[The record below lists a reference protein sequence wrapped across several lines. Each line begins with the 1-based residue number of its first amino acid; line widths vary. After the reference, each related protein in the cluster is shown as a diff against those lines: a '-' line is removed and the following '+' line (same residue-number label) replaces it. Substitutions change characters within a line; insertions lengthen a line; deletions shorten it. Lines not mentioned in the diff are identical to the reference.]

1 MEGAGRQSL
10 PAMPS
15 QPSDSQ
21 HAGSSQPV
29 TGVGRGSE
37 GLLGTIDVLDTQD
50 QHRRRTTGTEIQ
62 FTDGFLRYPA
72 QA

>member
-1 MEGAGRQSL
+1 
-10 PAMPS
+10 MPS

-21 HAGSSQPV
+21 HVGSSQPV
-29 TGVGRGSE
+29 TGVVGGSE
-37 GLLGTIDVLDTQD
+37 GLLGMTDILDTQD
-50 QHRRRTTGTEIQ
+50 QHRRCTAGTEMQ